1 MSHPDVSF
9 KFINN
14 NQNRLHTSG
23 NGNLRD
29 IIYQIYGRDV
39 TGQLLEVDV
48 QGKLCHVTGF
58 IGKPILSRGNR
69 SWENY
74 FINGRYIKSNI
85 ITKAIEDAY
94 KTFVM
99 IHKYP
104 FTAFHI
110 EVDPA
115 LIDVNVHPRKM
126 ELRFNQNEAVYQ
138 EIYDIIRAVL
148 EHRPF
153 LWKTRKRRTG
163 KKKKRN
169 LVRNLLSCSDWLL
182 WVPDRRNRSSHHRH
196 IQSRDILYQQVF
208 QLNHR
213 WQQAVAIRRHLIRI
227 RVLTANHI
235 LHRQDNQ
242 EVHLCGKHRRHII
255 IKRR

>member
-1 MSHPDVSF
+1 MA
-9 KFINN
+9 
-14 NQNRLHTSG
+14 
-23 NGNLRD
+23 
-29 IIYQIYGRDV
+29 
-39 TGQLLEVDV
+39 GQLLEVDV
-48 QGKLCHVTGF
+48 EGKLCHVTGF

-69 SWENY
+69 TWENY

-138 EIYDIIRAVL
+138 EIYDIVRAVL
-148 EHRPF
+148 EHRELIPAIS
-153 LWKTRKRRTG
+153 LKDQKQAKEEP
-163 KKKKRN
+163 KKKN
-169 LVRNLLSCSDWLL
+169 QGRNLLNCSGWQP
-182 WVPDRRNRSSHHRH
+182 WEQGRKSRSSHRQT
-196 IQSRDILYQQVF
+196 IQSKTGRLKQVYRIE
-208 QLNHR
+208 LP

-227 RVLTANHI
+227 RMLTANHI

-242 EVHLCGKHRRHII
+242 EVHLCGKRRRHII
-255 IKRR
+255 IKRRWHKVLRNCKMKTTGQRCPELRKNRRRRK

>member
-1 MSHPDVSF
+1 M
-9 KFINN
+9 
-14 NQNRLHTSG
+14 
-23 NGNLRD
+23 
-29 IIYQIYGRDV
+29 

-148 EHRPF
+148 EHRELIPAISLEDQKKANGKENEKESGPEPF
-153 LWKTRKRRTG
+153 ELQRLAAMG
-163 KKKKRN
+163 AGQKK
-169 LVRNLLSCSDWLL
+169 
-182 WVPDRRNRSSHHRH
+182 PEQSS
-196 IQSRDILYQQVF
+196 SAYS
-208 QLNHR
+208 
-213 WQQAVAIRRHLIRI
+213 
-227 RVLTANHI
+227 
-235 LHRQDNQ
+235 
-242 EVHLCGKHRRHII
+242 
-255 IKRR
+255 